1 MRRNGPARYYGRLMP
16 EERFR
21 LDPEEIA
28 RGMRRSPGLLR
39 TVTPGPYN

>member
-21 LDPEEIA
+21 LDPVAMACGDAE
-28 RGMRRSPGLLR
+28 SPGLLR
-39 TVTPGPYN
+39 TVAFGPYN